1 MKFFSFLSLL
11 LTFNAFGQ
19 NYVNQVL
26 ILNEGYYNYVDS
38 EVVVPVTIGSYDPS
52 TEIYTTI
59 DTIEG
64 ARFGSDIII
73 NDGFY
78 YVAADTMLLKYD
90 LLSNE
95 LIETAVVPG
104 IRNIV
109 VHNDNIIVTRGEY
122 QINFSSYLQ
131 VYSTNDLS
139 IVAEFDT
146 INGPKW
152 ASQNLIV
159 KDDIVYVGINNGFE
173 WGNEK
178 GIIGLLDMTALNY
191 INEIDLGVDA
201 TNIDNMMTDGQFIYT
216 VNNKDWS
223 GASITKFNL
232 TDNSHLTTNIA
243 SSSTGCGTSSF
254 RDNKLIYQI
263 SNTSELYEWDP
274 ITFNDNGNVIEGINQ
289 GFYDLAYDNINQYLY
304 TSVTD
309 YFSFGKVIIYN
320 NENELIKEFDCGVS
334 PGTMAFDIR
343 NASGISNYINEP
355 NTNNLIFDIK
365 GNKVEDLKSVNSG
378 IYIQNGKKIFI
389 SKN

>member
-109 VHNDNIIVTRGEY
+109 VHNDKIIVTRGEY

-263 SNTSELYEWDP
+263 SNTTELYEWDP

-343 NASGISNYINEP
+343 NASGIFNYINEP

>member
-343 NASGISNYINEP
+343 NASGIFNYINEP